1 MNLNNVRYLMK
12 KVRFI
17 IFLLL
22 IPFAIFLSSCN
33 NDIPEEFLLEVDPA
47 STANYDTND
56 PFRDID
62 YFLLTLYKVDL
73 DEVVTEPTAG
83 TASTVSSGT
92 PIFTNERLNK
102 GDVMRLENLE
112 PGYYSLD
119 VQMVGFYSP
128 YFVNGSVTVKSNNS
142 ITVPTDNGGSTEYIV
157 IEPDVQTIIKFVIK
171 LDQA

>member
-1 MNLNNVRYLMK
+1 MK

-33 NDIPEEFLLEVDPA
+33 NDIPEEFLLELDPD
-47 STANYDTND
+47 STEPYNHDD
-56 PFRDID
+56 PFNDID

-73 DEVVTEPTAG
+73 DG
-83 TASTVSSGT
+83 DSTVGNAGGNAVSTSGVP
-92 PIFTNERLNK
+92 PIFANERLNK

-112 PGYYSLD
+112 PGYYKMEATVHNNAYQGLE
-119 VQMVGFYSP
+119 YHR
-128 YFVNGSVTVKSNNS
+128 NVTVKSNNS
-142 ITVPTDNGGSTEYIV
+142 ITVHDPDGNLTEYIV

-171 LDQA
+171 ILPT